1 MITLNKKIKKQ
12 GLETTNG
19 VISEAGK
26 RISIRDK
33 LLVKEVQEMNENLPT
48 TCSVHFEDP
57 NVLNE
62 FILTVEPDEG
72 FWEGGKFKFNVF
84 VTEDYNIA
92 VNVHIL
98 TKLVNNT
105 KKLFHSK

>member
-12 GLETTNG
+12 GPESTNG
-19 VISEAGK
+19 VTSEAGK
-26 RISIRDK
+26 RISVRDK

-62 FILTVEPDEG
+62 FILTVKPDEG
-72 FWEGGKFKFNVF
+72 YWESGKFKFSVF
-84 VTEDYNIA
+84 VTEDYNMA
-92 VNVHIL
+92 VNIS
-98 TKLVNNT
+98 
-105 KKLFHSK
+105 F